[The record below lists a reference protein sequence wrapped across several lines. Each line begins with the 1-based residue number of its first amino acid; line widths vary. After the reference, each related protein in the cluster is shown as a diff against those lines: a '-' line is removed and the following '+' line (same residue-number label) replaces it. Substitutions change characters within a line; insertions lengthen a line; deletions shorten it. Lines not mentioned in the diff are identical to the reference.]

1 MKCRDRWPEHFG
13 LEFHLHAG
21 ITSGIVPPEGGTPNN
36 YCPNMPGTP
45 DLRKIVATLAAHYGK
60 PNPPITTDAFE
71 LILLEN
77 VAYLVSDERRAEAF
91 QLLRK
96 YAGTKPDEI
105 LAASHED
112 ILQATKLGGM
122 HPEQRVSRLR
132 EIALIAMNEFG
143 GDLVTALKLP
153 LPKAKQAL
161 RKFPSIGEPSA
172 EKILLFTR
180 SYAVLGLD
188 SNGLRVLV
196 RLGFGE
202 EKKNY
207 TATYRSVQE
216 ALKDQLS
223 DDFDWLISAHIL
235 LRQHGKELCKTNAP
249 LCERCPVRKS
259 CAYFEKTG
267 R

>member
-1 MKCRDRWPEHFG
+1 LSEI
-13 LEFHLHAG
+13 A
-21 ITSGIVPPEGGTPNN
+21 
-36 YCPNMPGTP
+36 MPSP
-45 DLRKIVATLAAHYGK
+45 ALRKIVATLAAHYGNPK
-60 PNPPITTDAFE
+60 PPITTDPFE
-71 LILLEN
+71 LVLLEN
-77 VAYLVSDERRAEAF
+77 VAYLVNDERRAEAF
-91 QLLRK
+91 QMLRK
-96 YAGTKPDEI
+96 YAGTKPHEI

-143 GDLVTALKLP
+143 GDLLPALKLP
-153 LPKAKQAL
+153 LPKAKRAL
-161 RKFPSIGEPSA
+161 RKFTGIGEPSA

-180 SYAVLGLD
+180 SHAVLGLD

-196 RLGFGE
+196 RLGFGA

-216 ALKDQLS
+216 ALKDQM
-223 DDFDWLISAHIL
+223 DGDYDWLISAHIL

-249 LCERCPVRKS
+249 LCEKCPARKS
-259 CAYFEKTG
+259 CAYFKKT
-267 R
+267 